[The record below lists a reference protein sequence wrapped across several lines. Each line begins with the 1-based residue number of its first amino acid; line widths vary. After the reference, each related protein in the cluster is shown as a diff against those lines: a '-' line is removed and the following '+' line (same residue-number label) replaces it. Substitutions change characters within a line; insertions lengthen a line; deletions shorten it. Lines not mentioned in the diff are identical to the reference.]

1 MRGPVLRT
9 VPAITAL
16 QGLLYVLVE
25 PIDDQVGDLE
35 IVLLDHEDMAVPEY
49 SSLRQDQRFRFA
61 TCVQQ
66 GLFGGMRLCC
76 CVWIPIA
83 DDEQDRYL
91 AVESDIRRSAEIGN
105 PTLQRDNCL
114 ELVGTLQGAQPAEI
128 S

>member
-1 MRGPVLRT
+1 MRGSERQKGVGRSRRPFLRIKRFSNRIS
-9 VPAITAL
+9 VGVRL
-16 QGLLYVLVE
+16 E

-35 IVLLDHEDMAVPEY
+35 IVFLDDEDMAIPEY

-105 PTLQRDNCL
+105 PTLQRDN
-114 ELVGTLQGAQPAEI
+114 
-128 S
+128 